1 MNRFDKMFSHG
12 NKVRLVPFFTLGD
25 PSYDD
30 SLLMIKAAID
40 AGADALELG
49 FPFSDP
55 VADGPTNQRSMA
67 RGLKSNM
74 NVDRCLALLKEIRAY
89 NREIPIGLLIYYNLL
104 FKRGDKVYQE
114 LADCGVDGVV
124 SADLPYEEA
133 FDHKKKLEANGV
145 GCVQLVAPNTPLERA
160 KMLFDNSSA
169 FTYVLSGYGPTGAK
183 EKLEEQTIEHV
194 QALRQLTNKPM
205 IVGFG
210 ISKPEHVKMICQA
223 GANAAIVGSFFTSMI
238 EKHLNEP
245 AKAREAVSEFIRK
258 VHLND

>member
-1 MNRFDKMFSHG
+1 MNRFEKLFKND

-25 PSYDD
+25 PSYED
-30 SLLMIKAAID
+30 SLLIIKAAID
-40 AGADALELG
+40 SGADALELG

-74 NVDRCLALLKEIRAY
+74 NVDRCLSLLKEIRAY
-89 NREIPIGLLIYYNLL
+89 NADIPIGLLIYYNLL
-104 FKRGDKVYQE
+104 FKRGEQIYQE

-133 FDHKKKLEANGV
+133 FEHKKKLEAKGV
-145 GCVQLVAPNTPLERA
+145 GCVQLVAPNTSLERA
-160 KMLFDNSSA
+160 KLLFEQSSA

-183 EKLEEQTIEHV
+183 EKLANQTIKRVE
-194 QALRQLTNKPM
+194 ALRQLTDKPM

-223 GANAAIVGSFFTSMI
+223 GANAAIVGSYFTSMI
-238 EKHLNEP
+238 EKNLDQP
-245 AKAREAVSEFIRK
+245 AKAREEVSEFIRQ
-258 VHLND
+258 VHHQ